1 MRLGVLGDDAGIEQV
16 VAAARRRGHS
26 IASVAGV
33 AAATP
38 GDWGPLLD
46 PAACDAVLVGA
57 DGWDQSRADAV
68 RTLVQAG
75 RPLLLSHPLE
85 LSMVWAFELEMI
97 RRDSGAVLLPMLPNR
112 LHPFVDRLRKT
123 IMAGLAGV
131 DPPGPPESL
140 AFERRMPDR
149 SRQAVLVQLARDA
162 DLIRLLVG
170 EPNRL
175 STLSGPDQ
183 QSVWNSLA
191 VGFSGPGRI
200 PVRWQVA
207 PGDAASLT
215 IRLQSVRGTTTTLDI
230 PDDASKPWT
239 WDNGGTE
246 SAAFDPGGAIL
257 DVLESALSSAAT
269 RSLPAAA
276 TWADAGRA
284 IELAETVPRSLA
296 KGRAIDL
303 HHEEFSELG
312 TFRGTMAS
320 LGCGLVLMALLV
332 LVAATLVAG
341 IAQEIDWGLGKAIA
355 NSWPMIVLGV
365 LAAFLALQL
374 LPLVIGGSAAGPEA
388 PPATREH
395 E

>member
-1 MRLGVLGDDAGIEQV
+1 MRLGVLGSDAGIEEV
-16 VAAARRRGHS
+16 VAAARRRGLS

-97 RRDSGAVLLPMLPNR
+97 RRDSGAVLLPLLPTR
-112 LHPFVDRLRKT
+112 LHPFVDRLRRT

-162 DLIRLLVG
+162 DLVRLLVG
-170 EPNRL
+170 EPDRL

-200 PVRWQVA
+200 PVRWQVL
-207 PGDAASLT
+207 PGDAPGLT
-215 IRLQSVRGTTTTLDI
+215 IRLQSVRGITTLDI
-230 PDDASKPWT
+230 PDDPSRPWT
-239 WDNGGTE
+239 WDDGGTE
-246 SAAFDPGGAIL
+246 SAAYDPGGPIL
-257 DVLESALSSAAT
+257 DILELAVASPGT
-269 RSLPAAA
+269 TPLPPAA

-320 LGCGLVLMALLV
+320 LGCGLVLTALLV

-341 IAQEIDWGLGKAIA
+341 IAQEIDWGLGKTIA
-355 NSWPMIVLGV
+355 NAWPMIVLGV

-374 LPLVIGGSAAGPEA
+374 LPLAIGGAETGPAA
-388 PPATREH
+388 PPAPREH